1 MKRLAIIPARGGSK
15 RIKNKNIKDFCGKP
29 IIKYTINAAIESK
42 LFDKIHV
49 STESNLIK
57 EVVEKCGLSVDF
69 MRPNELSDDFTV
81 LMPVIS
87 FVLETYKKQN
97 IIFDEIWILM
107 ACAPLIEASD
117 LISASEVY
125 SAQNIKSIKPLLA
138 IAEYPV
144 PIEWSFLK
152 DTNNNLHP
160 RFEGKFKVR
169 SQDLSKSYYDTGTF
183 AVFPNQ
189 LILNSKK
196 EGSDKFFIG
205 YQLSRYKAVD
215 IDTQEDWNFAEDLY
229 NLKFGSKKIL

>member
-117 LISASEVY
+117 
-125 SAQNIKSIKPLLA
+125 
-138 IAEYPV
+138 
-144 PIEWSFLK
+144 
-152 DTNNNLHP
+152 
-160 RFEGKFKVR
+160 
-169 SQDLSKSYYDTGTF
+169 
-183 AVFPNQ
+183 
-189 LILNSKK
+189 
-196 EGSDKFFIG
+196 
-205 YQLSRYKAVD
+205 
-215 IDTQEDWNFAEDLY
+215 
-229 NLKFGSKKIL
+229 